1 MTVAQGA
8 DHPWL
13 DVGAPARRDSVL
25 EPVRLRSAGE
35 HVADLLVTA
44 IALGEFVPGQRLP
57 AERDLAA
64 TLGVSRATVR
74 EALQRLSALGYVE
87 VRRGRIGGAYVT
99 TSWGPQAR
107 EMISRTLL
115 PGWSRFERLF
125 DFRQLVEPLIA
136 RTAAERRQPDDVA
149 RIEAALKA
157 YLDAPDREAS
167 RAADQA
173 LHEAVAGATHN
184 PYLANLS
191 SLIRTE
197 ISLGFGAEP
206 YSPQIR
212 AKAVG
217 HHTKLARA
225 VISGNGAAAA
235 RVARTHFQLTEST
248 VRELIARIDARAGF
262 QETATVDGQER
273 AST

>member
-1 MTVAQGA
+1 VTAA
-8 DHPWL
+8 ERFDRRWL
-13 DVGAPARRDSVL
+13 DAAEATSGSSVL

-35 HVADLLVTA
+35 HVADRLVTA

-64 TLGVSRATVR
+64 MLGVSRATVR

-87 VRRGRIGGAYVT
+87 VRRGRSGGAYVRS
-99 TSWGPQAR
+99 SWGPQAQ
-107 EMISRTLL
+107 EMVSRTLL
-115 PGWSRFERLF
+115 PGWERFERLF

-136 RTAAERRQPDDVA
+136 RTAAERRSPEDIA
-149 RIEAALKA
+149 RIDAALEA
-157 YLDAPDREAS
+157 YLQAPDREAS

-191 SLIRTE
+191 SLIRSE

-212 AKAVG
+212 ARAIED
-217 HHTKLARA
+217 HTRLARA
-225 VISGNGAAAA
+225 VASGNATAAA

-248 VRELIARIDARAGF
+248 VRELMARIEARGGLGEAP
-262 QETATVDGQER
+262 AIGQGG
-273 AST
+273 T